1 MPKKRGNFL
10 IRSKEARTFNFQLKN
25 GEKLNYDFSH
35 VDPLSLRRRNF
46 LESVLSVF
54 ERSFPFY
61 ELKLLK
67 SSYIR
72 TPM

>member
-10 IRSKEARTFNFQLKN
+10 IRSEEARTFNFQLKN

-46 LESVLSVF
+46 LESVLRVF
-54 ERSFPFY
+54 
-61 ELKLLK
+61 
-67 SSYIR
+67 
-72 TPM
+72 